1 VFHISV
7 SSKNSSYHGYQYHD
21 ETATPQKTQ
30 SKPDRKQEVNILADD
45 TNGSDQSSASTLTT
59 PRDA

>member
-1 VFHISV
+1 MFCISV
-7 SSKNSSYHGYQYHD
+7 SSKNSSYQYND
-21 ETATPQKTQ
+21 ETTTPQKTQ
-30 SKPDRKQEVNILADD
+30 SEPDRKQEVNILADG